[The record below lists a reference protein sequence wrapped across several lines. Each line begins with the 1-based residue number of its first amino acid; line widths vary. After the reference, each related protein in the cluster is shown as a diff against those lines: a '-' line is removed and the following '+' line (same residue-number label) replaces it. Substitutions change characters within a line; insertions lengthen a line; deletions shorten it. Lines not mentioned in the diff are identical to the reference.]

1 MLLEMAAAG
10 FGERVAVQN
19 GAERL
24 TYAEL
29 FAAAGAARRAI
40 EASGATHVG
49 ILDVNSL
56 AVPVG
61 LFAAAWAG
69 RPFVPLNYRLTAD
82 EVDALVAR
90 IAPAYLVA
98 EPERVERL
106 AAIPGAG
113 AVARDRFLAALA
125 GAEAAEADW
134 PADPDAVAVLLF
146 TSGTTGAPKA
156 AVLRNRHLV
165 SYILGSVEFGAA
177 GEDEAALVSVPPY
190 HVAAM
195 AAILSSVYSGRR
207 IVQLASFSA
216 EAWVET
222 ARAERV
228 THAFVVPTMLGR
240 IVDALEAAGGG
251 VPSLRALSYGGG
263 KMPLPV

>member
-1 MLLEMAAAG
+1 QTGPGRLPSPAL
-10 FGERVAVQN
+10 FGAL
-19 GAERL
+19 A
-24 TYAEL
+24 
-29 FAAAGAARRAI
+29 AARRRI

-134 PADPDAVAVLLF
+134 PADPDAVAGLLF

-156 AVLRNRHLV
+156 ALLRNPHL
-165 SYILGSVEFGAA
+165 
-177 GEDEAALVSVPPY
+177 
-190 HVAAM
+190 
-195 AAILSSVYSGRR
+195 
-207 IVQLASFSA
+207 
-216 EAWVET
+216 
-222 ARAERV
+222 
-228 THAFVVPTMLGR
+228 
-240 IVDALEAAGGG
+240 
-251 VPSLRALSYGGG
+251 
-263 KMPLPV
+263 